1 LKKLK
6 FQINIVILINIFS
19 LNVFAQTKT
28 NLEVVQSL
36 ISKNVNEISKTVPSN
51 NTEEIELKFIA
62 ADDYKILKTKLIE
75 DLQNNNFTLENESNN
90 KFNFTLS
97 EVKIIY
103 KDIFRDGIL
112 GEYLIER
119 ETNLKSSFFV
129 ENKNEIGKVNNFSFT
144 KLDTVKYDDIKKL
157 ENIAF
162 SFTSAELPSE
172 PFFSSILEP
181 VIAVGTAAVAVYLF
195 FNIRS
200 N

>member
-1 LKKLK
+1 MKKLK

>member
-1 LKKLK
+1 MNKLK
-6 FQINIVILINIFS
+6 FHIIVATFISIVYVNT
-19 LNVFAQTKT
+19 FAQAES

-36 ISKNVNEISKTVPSN
+36 LSKTADEISKIVPSN
-51 NTEEIELKFIA
+51 NSKEIELKFIA

-75 DLQNNNFTLENESNN
+75 DLQKNNFSLLNESNIKLNFTLN
-90 KFNFTLS
+90 

-112 GEYLIER
+112 GEYLVER
-119 ETNLKSSFFV
+119 ETNLNSSFFI

-162 SFTSAELPSE
+162 SFTSAEVPSE

-181 VIAVGTAAVAVYLF
+181 VIAVSTAAVAVYLF

>member
-1 LKKLK
+1 M
-6 FQINIVILINIFS
+6 
-19 LNVFAQTKT
+19 
-28 NLEVVQSL
+28 
-36 ISKNVNEISKTVPSN
+36 
-51 NTEEIELKFIA
+51 
-62 ADDYKILKTKLIE
+62 
-75 DLQNNNFTLENESNN
+75 NESNN
-90 KFNFTLS
+90 KLNFTLS

-112 GEYLIER
+112 GEYLVER
-119 ETNLKSSFFV
+119 ETNLNNSFFI

-162 SFTSAELPSE
+162 SFTSAEVPSE

>member
-1 LKKLK
+1 MNRLK
-6 FQINIVILINIFS
+6 FHITVVTFISIVYVNIF
-19 LNVFAQTKT
+19 AQAES

-36 ISKNVNEISKTVPSN
+36 LSKTADEISRIVPSN
-51 NTEEIELKFIA
+51 NSNEIELEFIA
-62 ADDYKILKTKLIE
+62 ADDYKILKAKLIE
-75 DLQNNNFTLENESNN
+75 DLQKNNFVLLNESNN
-90 KFNFTLS
+90 KLNFTLS
-97 EVKIIY
+97 EVKIVY
-103 KDIFRDGIL
+103 NNIFRDGIL
-112 GEYLIER
+112 GEYLVER
-119 ETNLKSSFFV
+119 ETNINSSFFI
-129 ENKNEIGKVNNFSFT
+129 ESKNEIGKVNNFLFT

-162 SFTSAELPSE
+162 SFTSAEVPSE

>member
-1 LKKLK
+1 MNKLK
-6 FQINIVILINIFS
+6 FHIIVATFISIVYVNT
-19 LNVFAQTKT
+19 FAQAES
-28 NLEVVQSL
+28 NLEVVKSL
-36 ISKNVNEISKTVPSN
+36 LSKTADEISKIVPSN
-51 NTEEIELKFIA
+51 NSKEIELKFIA

-75 DLQNNNFTLENESNN
+75 DLQKNNFILLNESNN
-90 KFNFTLS
+90 KLNFTLS

-112 GEYLIER
+112 GEYLVER
-119 ETNLKSSFFV
+119 ETNLNNSFFI

-162 SFTSAELPSE
+162 SFTSAEVPSE